1 MCIYVLKLSVLDIIF
16 NNNTQSQLQ
25 MPLTSGKSGATTQ
38 NYSSLLNSSMN
49 TKPGIL
55 KSSLGKL
62 SPTGVSHR
70 RRSVSFDL
78 GSPTRSA
85 KDGGGAVMSLLTTRL
100 KDQQKVGYFIRAF
113 VAGKVVLS

>member
-1 MCIYVLKLSVLDIIF
+1 
-16 NNNTQSQLQ
+16 

-38 NYSSLLNSSMN
+38 NYSSLLNSPMN

-55 KSSLGKL
+55 KSSLGKPSL
-62 SPTGVSHR
+62 TSTGLSHR

-78 GSPTRSA
+78 GSPTRLG

-113 VAGKVVLS
+113 VSRKVRSRPVTLKLDPPVLS